1 MDTFD
6 FKPIK
11 IIFAV
16 LTLALAVPF
25 LFNPS
30 VGIVLTLLLL
40 SLSFLLATLGFE
52 QFDKK
57 RIPFSILLV
66 VTSLFTAGVSIY
78 VLWLTSSL
86 VIS

>member
-1 MDTFD
+1 METFD

-16 LTLALAVPF
+16 LTLILVVPF

-40 SLSFLLATLGFE
+40 SLSFLIATLGFE
-52 QFDKK
+52 QFEKK
-57 RIPFSILLV
+57 RIALSIILV

-86 VIS
+86 VIR